1 MDFRRALRLTTTAL
15 LLGAGPALIPLHS
28 AMAQFS
34 AGGTGGGGGGAG
46 GGGPDSDREA
56 ADQQAQ
62 QAAKEAARLAA
73 PPPAIPGAVTDEA
86 TATSGHASVDM
97 EPTAALFDAI
107 NRGDMTA
114 AKEAL
119 SRGADLNG
127 KNVLGQSPIEMAI
140 DLNRNDITFV
150 LLSMRNTENGA
161 PVASIQTAS
170 VSEAGSSETAGNAH
184 LKVKGKRNRLA
195 AGMATG
201 PSSKPQRYAADGGAP
216 KPEVGFLGFDGS

>member
-28 AMAQFS
+28 ALAQFS
-34 AGGTGGGGGGAG
+34 AGGTGGGGGGGSGA
-46 GGGPDSDREA
+46 DSDREA

-62 QAAKEAARLAA
+62 AAAKEAARLAA

-119 SRGADLNG
+119 GRGADMNG
-127 KNVLGQSPIEMAI
+127 KNVLGQSPLEMAI

-170 VSEAGSSETAGNAH
+170 VSASGSDDAAGPPVKT
-184 LKVKGKRNRLA
+184 KGKHGHAVAGLA
-195 AGMATG
+195 
-201 PSSKPQRYAADGGAP
+201 PKPQRYAADGGAP
-216 KPEVGFLGFDGS
+216 KPEIGFLGFGGS